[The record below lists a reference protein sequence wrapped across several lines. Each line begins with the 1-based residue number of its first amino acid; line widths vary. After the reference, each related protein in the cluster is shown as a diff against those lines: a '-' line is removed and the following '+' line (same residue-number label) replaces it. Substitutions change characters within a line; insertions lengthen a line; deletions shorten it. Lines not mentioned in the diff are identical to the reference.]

1 MPRAIGANSKLHMA
15 VETEYGTSPGGNW
28 RLMPFVSCDLGA
40 EQPFIDADVIGLAPN
55 RDVAPPFRDVVTV
68 QGQAVVPVDLEFIGD
83 WLTLLLG
90 PPTSSGADP
99 DFENVFVSGASPLPS
114 ASIELAYPDVPNFD
128 VIAGVRADTCE
139 IDFSPSGAATATVG
153 LIGQGSTRSAASS
166 AGTPTTRDY
175 VAFNKAQ
182 GAIRRNGALLAQ
194 ITGGRLNY
202 SNGGRDRP
210 HHPRRPEDR
219 GCRSRSR
226 PRRPTHHR
234 HAARDLPRARQD
246 ADPGV
251 RRHRGRLRVP
261 RRLQHQRRTDD
272 DRHPQER
279 RRELRVSVSRVHA
292 FRSGA
297 GYAPPVDRTRARSGP
312 EAEPQQ
318 PRRCRDQVVPDRGTT
333 PRSAAPAQDSADR
346 CGMAAD
352 AVPWPRRH

>member
-15 VETEYGTSPGGNW
+15 VEAAYGEAPGGNW

-55 RDVAPPFRDVVTV
+55 RDVAPPFRDIVTV

-99 DFENVFVSGASPLPS
+99 DFEHVFVSGVSPLPS

-139 IDFSPSGAATATVG
+139 IDFSPSGAATATIG
-153 LIGQGSTRSAASS
+153 LIGQGSARSATSA

-182 GAIRRNGALLAQ
+182 GSIRRNGSSLAQ

-202 SNGGRDRP
+202 SNGAEIVRTIRD
-210 HHPRRPEDR
+210 
-219 GCRSRSR
+219 
-226 PRRPTHHR
+226 
-234 HAARDLPRARQD
+234 DLKIEGV
-246 ADPGV
+246 DPGLARATGQITSRFENTLLLDDAANNAALEV
-251 RRHRGRLRVP
+251 AFEYRISAT
-261 RRLQHQRRTDD
+261 RRLTVTLHETYLALAKTPIQGPAGIEAAFEFRAAYNAAAGRMMTVT
-272 DRHPQER
+272 
-279 RRELRVSVSRVHA
+279 LRNAVA
-292 FRSGA
+292 A
-297 GYAPPVDRTRARSGP
+297 YA
-312 EAEPQQ
+312 
-318 PRRCRDQVVPDRGTT
+318 
-333 PRSAAPAQDSADR
+333 
-346 CGMAAD
+346 
-352 AVPWPRRH
+352 

>member
-15 VETEYGTSPGGNW
+15 VEAAYGTPPSGDW

-55 RDVAPPFRDVVTV
+55 RDVAPPFRDIVTV

-194 ITGGRLNY
+194 ITGGRLTY
-202 SNGGRDRP
+202 SNGAEIVRTIRDDLKIEGVDPGLAR
-210 HHPRRPEDR
+210 
-219 GCRSRSR
+219 
-226 PRRPTHHR
+226 
-234 HAARDLPRARQD
+234 AARRITVTLHETYLALAKTPIQGSAGIEAAFEFRAAYNTSAGRMMTVTLRN
-246 ADPGV
+246 GV
-251 RRHRGRLRVP
+251 ESYV
-261 RRLQHQRRTDD
+261 
-272 DRHPQER
+272 
-279 RRELRVSVSRVHA
+279 
-292 FRSGA
+292 
-297 GYAPPVDRTRARSGP
+297 
-312 EAEPQQ
+312 
-318 PRRCRDQVVPDRGTT
+318 
-333 PRSAAPAQDSADR
+333 
-346 CGMAAD
+346 
-352 AVPWPRRH
+352 